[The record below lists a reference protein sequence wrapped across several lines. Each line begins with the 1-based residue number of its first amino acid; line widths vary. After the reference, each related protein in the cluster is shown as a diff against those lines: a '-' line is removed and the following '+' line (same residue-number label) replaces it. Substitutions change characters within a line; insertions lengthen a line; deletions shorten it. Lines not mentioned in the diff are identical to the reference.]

1 MIIYLQLVLC
11 FSPLFLHTQSA
22 RREENTTLGTQNPS
36 YFSILYTNSEW
47 QTVLLENYQK
57 KLFKL
62 SFILD
67 IFLIKPEHN
76 EKNSVKAQC

>member
-1 MIIYLQLVLC
+1 MLLNAE
-11 FSPLFLHTQSA
+11 SA
-22 RREENTTLGTQNPS
+22 RREEKTSGTQNAS
-36 YFSILYTNSEW
+36 YFSILYTNSER
-47 QTVLLENYQK
+47 QTVFLENYQK

-76 EKNSVKAQC
+76 EKNSVKAQF

>member
-1 MIIYLQLVLC
+1 M
-11 FSPLFLHTQSA
+11 
-22 RREENTTLGTQNPS
+22 GTQNAS
-36 YFSILYTNSEW
+36 YFSTLYTNSEW
-47 QTVLLENYQK
+47 QTVFLENYQK

-76 EKNSVKAQC
+76 EKNSVKAQF